1 MIRFEKITEENFDTA
16 VDITVTEEQDMAI
29 APVVYS
35 LAQCYIMPD
44 ILEPYLILNDN
55 TPVGFILFIVDSK
68 ESQYEICRFMI
79 DKNYQKNGY
88 GKAALLKAIEYLK
101 EKGAKAIELSHQ
113 TNNYGVGKLYESV
126 GFVYTGVIEDGEVMM
141 KLEFE
146 QPLEHYQS
154 SRCI

>member
-1 MIRFEKITEENFDTA
+1 MIRFEKITKENFHAA
-16 VDITVTEEQDMAI
+16 VDITVTKEQDMVI

-79 DKNYQKNGY
+79 DKNHQKKGY
-88 GKAALLKAIEYLK
+88 GKAALLQAIEYLK
-101 EKGAKAIELSHQ
+101 EKGAKVIELSHQ
-113 TNNYGVGKLYESV
+113 TNNYGVGKLYQSV
-126 GFVYTGVIEDGEVMM
+126 GFVYTGIIEDGEVMM
-141 KLEFE
+141 KLE
-146 QPLEHYQS
+146 
-154 SRCI
+154 C